1 MVTASEFL
9 SGCSKQ
15 ATARGFIELLQLK
28 QWNLVEL
35 QQENPFDDIEIRLVD

>member
-28 QWNLVEL
+28 QWNLK
-35 QQENPFDDIEIRLVD
+35 FSRIATRKSF